1 MVDVF
6 HSPIGPHKDNKLHIT
21 HTHLYPRYQGWNS
34 LFVILIFHACAFESK
49 AYGAGRVAPWIFEIT
64 HVVKAEAIMSMH
76 DDGFFLSC
84 EELDDNGIE
93 RNVPKVPCLSAAC
106 SEPPGSLLH

>member
-1 MVDVF
+1 MALGEEC
-6 HSPIGPHKDNKLHIT
+6 SPVVLRGFKKMTDA
-21 HTHLYPRYQGWNS
+21 R
-34 LFVILIFHACAFESK
+34 AFESK

-76 DDGFFLSC
+76 DDGFFLSS

>member
-1 MVDVF
+1 VALAEEC
-6 HSPIGPHKDNKLHIT
+6 SPVVLRGFKKMTDA
-21 HTHLYPRYQGWNS
+21 R
-34 LFVILIFHACAFESK
+34 AFEPK
-49 AYGAGRVAPWIFEIT
+49 AYDAGRVAPWIFEIT

-106 SEPPGSLLH
+106 SEPSGSLLH